1 MIQIQLQAQLPSPPL
16 LKMPRPL
23 LPQPQSFPP
32 KQECNRII
40 QIQLQ
45 AQLPLLLLLLLL
57 LLHPQLLAVKSL
69 ILISLRKVFI
79 LYPMRR

>member
-32 KQECNRII
+32 KQESNRII

-45 AQLPLLLLLLLL
+45 AQLPLLLLLLL

>member
-1 MIQIQLQAQLPSPPL
+1 MIQIQLQAQLPSPLL

-32 KQECNRII
+32 KQESNRII

-45 AQLPLLLLLLLL
+45 AQLPLLLLL

>member
-1 MIQIQLQAQLPSPPL
+1 MIQIQLHAQLPSPLL
-16 LKMPRPL
+16 LKIPRPFP
-23 LPQPQSFPP
+23 PQPQSLPP
-32 KQECNRII
+32 KQESNRII
-40 QIQLQ
+40 QIQLH
-45 AQLPLLLLLLLL
+45 AQLLLLLLELL

>member
-32 KQECNRII
+32 KQESNRII

-45 AQLPLLLLLLLL
+45 AQLPLLLLL